1 MKVVISGY
9 GRMGHMVEAALEAKG
24 IECAGASEDIA
35 AFDKAIAAECV
46 CIDFTTPDAF
56 RANYKALAENFK
68 AVVIGTTGWND
79 IKDEVIGYFE
89 SKGTPMIYSSNYS
102 VGVNVLSAAVGLVA
116 RYLGQAGGYAPYIV
130 EKHHIHKL
138 DAPSGTAKS
147 LAAVVKENM
156 GVTPDTASV
165 RVGELAGIHTVGFE
179 GLNDRITLTH
189 EAFSRKG
196 FAEGA
201 VLAAQMTEGLSGVH
215 EFKELFFNESAK

>member
-24 IECAGASEDIA
+24 IERAGASEDIA
-35 AFDKAIAAECV
+35 AFDKALAAECV

-56 RANYKALAENFK
+56 RANYKALADNFK

-102 VGVNVLSAAVGLVA
+102 VGVNVISAAVGLVA
-116 RYLGQAGGYAPYIV
+116 KYLGQAGGYAPYIV

-156 GVTPDTASV
+156 GVNPDTASV

-179 GLNDRITLTH
+179 GLNDRLTLTH

-215 EFKELFFNESAK
+215 EFKELFFKESAK